1 MGAYLAVKLRII
13 FCMHTR
19 NNETHTQR
27 MFPEKMGQFLPN
39 QQQ

>member
-19 NNETHTQR
+19 NNETHTQDVSG
-27 MFPEKMGQFLPN
+27 KNGAIST
-39 QQQ
+39 